1 MPFTVREGINIFLAG
16 FVPTENMRFRDE
28 ELSFKISDTFEEMKL
43 DKMGAYKYPQLHKK
57 LGTFELTVEP
67 GTFRTSQ
74 ITVLLGENGTGK
86 STFIKMLAEAGKKN
100 KKKENEDKNSNDVQV
115 ILCRFPK

>member
-1 MPFTVREGINIFLAG
+1 MQL
-16 FVPTENMRFRDE
+16 
-28 ELSFKISDTFEEMKL
+28 FKKI
-43 DKMGAYKYPQLHKK
+43 GN
-57 LGTFELTVEP
+57 FELTVEP

-100 KKKENEDKNSNDVQV
+100 TKKKEEKKEEDKNEVHSLS
-115 ILCRFPK
+115 I

>member
-1 MPFTVREGINIFLAG
+1 M
-16 FVPTENMRFRDE
+16 
-28 ELSFKISDTFEEMKL
+28 
-43 DKMGAYKYPQLHKK
+43 QLFKK
-57 LGTFELTVEP
+57 LGGFELTVEA

-100 KKKENEDKNSNDVQV
+100 KKKEVEDKENDVLP
-115 ILCRFPK
+115 IPLRSPK

>member
-28 ELSFKISDTFEEMKL
+28 ELNFKISDTFEDLKM
-43 DKMGAYKYPQLHKK
+43 DKSGSYKYPKLYKK
-57 LGTFELTVEP
+57 QGNFELTVEE
-67 GTFRTSQ
+67 GSFKTSQ

-86 STFIKMLAEAGKKN
+86 TTFIKMLAEAGKKG
-100 KKKENEDKNSNDVQV
+100 KGEKEKPKKE
-115 ILCRFPK
+115 